1 VAQTTVNGLSV
12 CYRVVPYMN
21 MFIAILFNAPMH
33 LARSV
38 WLGTLLD
45 VGQDSCFPPSF
56 AEFLIS
62 LFGPWPVRPD

>member
-1 VAQTTVNGLSV
+1 MGIMEIPGGVRSTVAQTTVNGLSV

-45 VGQDSCFPPSF
+45 VGQDSCFPPHLLNF
-56 AEFLIS
+56 
-62 LFGPWPVRPD
+62 